1 MGSIPFKTMENDVAR
16 ERVTKSETFSAVQH
30 VFPTILLQRGQATAD
45 AIRERLD
52 IHPDGLPA
60 IGRAIGDLSRQGVIE
75 FVRFELS
82 SRAMAHQRPLRVW
95 RMANEK
101 SQASG
106 TKGN

>member
-1 MGSIPFKTMENDVAR
+1 MR
-16 ERVTKSETFSAVQH
+16 EKVQKEQTFAAVQSA
-30 VFPTILLQRGQATAD
+30 FPAILRQRGQATAD
-45 AIRERLD
+45 AIREHLD

-75 FVRFELS
+75 FVRFQIS
-82 SRAMAHQRPLRVW
+82 CRAIAHQRPLRLW
-95 RMANEK
+95 RLANEK